1 MTSILIADD
10 DPHVHEILSLY
21 FRKEG
26 FEILSAYDGQVTL
39 ELVSSSNPD
48 LLILDI
54 MMPKLDG
61 WEVCTQLRN
70 QGIDIPIIML
80 TAKND
85 DYEKI
90 LGFELGTDDYVTKPF
105 NPAEVLERT
114 KAVLRRVKPRNTVSA
129 QGIEVNME
137 EYTVTVRGVR
147 VGLTPRETQLLYF
160 LMSNTNRVFTRDE
173 LLEHLWGYDYLGD
186 GRTID
191 VHIKRI
197 REKIGQVDEGCK
209 QWIKTVWGVGYK
221 FEVPEGV

>member
-26 FEILSAYDGQVTL
+26 YEVLSAYDGQQTL
-39 ELVSSSNPD
+39 DLVSAGPD
-48 LLILDI
+48 LIILDI

-70 QGIDIPIIML
+70 QCIDIPIIML

-105 NPAEVLERT
+105 NPVEVLERT
-114 KAVLRRVKPRNTVSA
+114 KAVLRRIKPRSIAAA
-129 QGIEVNME
+129 QDIEVNIE
-137 EYTVTVRGVR
+137 EYSVTVKGQR
-147 VGLTPRETQLLYF
+147 VELTPRETQLLYY
-160 LMSNTNRVFTRDE
+160 LMVNPSRVFTRDE
-173 LLEHLWGYDYLGD
+173 LLEQLWGYDYFGD

-209 QWIKTVWGVGYK
+209 QCIKTVWGVGYK
-221 FEVPEGV
+221 FEVTDGG